1 MAERVLTRRDL
12 NRALLERQLL
22 LERHELGLPEA
33 LERMGTLQAQ
43 YAPAMYIGLSAR
55 VAGFER
61 DALTRALERRSV
73 V

>member
-1 MAERVLTRRDL
+1 
-12 NRALLERQLL
+12 
-22 LERHELGLPEA
+22 GLPEA

-73 V
+73 VHGTLMRATIHLAELYAGDG